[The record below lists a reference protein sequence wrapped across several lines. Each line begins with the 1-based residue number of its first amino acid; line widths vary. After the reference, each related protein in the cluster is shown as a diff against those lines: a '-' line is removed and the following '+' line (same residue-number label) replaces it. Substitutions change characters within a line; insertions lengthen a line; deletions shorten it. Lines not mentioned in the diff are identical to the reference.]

1 MGAHELLR
9 QLIRDGLRLARAGGE
24 QIRATPASALTDG
37 HRQAIRAHRTAL
49 LRLLDEAP
57 IPPTTAIVQ
66 VQGAARCCSECANF
80 TRRKTCTE
88 PVAAGL
94 LTAAQGFGI
103 LWPDVG
109 HAAQCA
115 AFKAKLSTET
125 KNPRFDPA
133 NESGESGN
141 AIRLDDDE

>member
-1 MGAHELLR
+1 MDALELLR
-9 QLIRDGLRLARAGGE
+9 QLITDGLRLARAGGE

-66 VQGAARCCSECANF
+66 VQGAARSCSDCANF

-94 LTAAQGFGI
+94 LTVAQGFGI
-103 LWPDVG
+103 LWPEPARAATCTAF
-109 HAAQCA
+109 AAQA
-115 AFKAKLSTET
+115 AIARDATRST
-125 KNPRFDPA
+125 
-133 NESGESGN
+133 
-141 AIRLDDDE
+141 

>member
-24 QIRATPASALTDG
+24 QIRVTPASALTDS

-66 VQGAARCCSECANF
+66 VQGAARSCSDCANF

-103 LWPDVG
+103 LWPEPAR
-109 HAAQCA
+109 AATCGGFTARA
-115 AFKAKLSTET
+115 AIACDLIESTA
-125 KNPRFDPA
+125 RR
-133 NESGESGN
+133 
-141 AIRLDDDE
+141 I

>member
-94 LTAAQGFGI
+94 LTVAQGFGI
-103 LWPDVG
+103 VWPEPAR
-109 HAAQCA
+109 AATCTAFAVLA
-115 AFKAKLSTET
+115 AIALDATRST
-125 KNPRFDPA
+125 
-133 NESGESGN
+133 
-141 AIRLDDDE
+141 